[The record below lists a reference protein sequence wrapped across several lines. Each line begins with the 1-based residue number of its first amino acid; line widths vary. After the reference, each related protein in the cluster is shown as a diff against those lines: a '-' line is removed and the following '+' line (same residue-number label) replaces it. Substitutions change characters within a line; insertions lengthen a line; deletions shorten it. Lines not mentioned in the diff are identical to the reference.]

1 VKETERTTCTK
12 VGMTFSELDVSLKVS
27 HDECFRVKFE
37 QDYKLMNFLSIY
49 PEVGR
54 KLSKLSCEAYASV
67 DEFFQLKFPMKIA
80 ILFPSFKKLVKC
92 KWFTFAGKVC

>member
-1 VKETERTTCTK
+1 MSLMLMRVRTSIPEHKYQICRPPAAVCMPDLIYCRMTVCENERTTCTK

-49 PEVGR
+49 P
-54 KLSKLSCEAYASV
+54 LYFSS
-67 DEFFQLKFPMKIA
+67 
-80 ILFPSFKKLVKC
+80 PSPPHF
-92 KWFTFAGKVC
+92 